1 MSQAPRQLQAG
12 NETWKVV
19 VAIVVALI
27 AFGGGWLIRD
37 AALSRQAAEETQGRL
52 GALENASDA
61 FWRRHDAELGR
72 ARESMAR
79 VQQEA
84 TRVQEETARA
94 HAEIARL
101 REEVGGVR
109 DDLAR
114 ARTAT
119 AELIR
124 SLEGVVAQLEA
135 ARSEVHAVRAESTAL
150 LEAFLRSR
158 QEGSASWPPEEL
170 ARRLEVLSADLQAAR
185 SDINAV
191 RIASG
196 ALLEELERSQ
206 QEARAPSPPEQPAPA
221 GQAIVTYRVRS
232 GDTLSEIAY
241 SLMGSPVQ
249 YPVIAEVNQ
258 LESADLIRPGQQ
270 LKVPVPAAEP

>member
-1 MSQAPRQLQAG
+1 M
-12 NETWKVV
+12 
-19 VAIVVALI
+19 
-27 AFGGGWLIRD
+27 
-37 AALSRQAAEETQGRL
+37 
-52 GALENASDA
+52 
-61 FWRRHDAELGR
+61 
-72 ARESMAR
+72 
-79 VQQEA
+79 
-84 TRVQEETARA
+84 
-94 HAEIARL
+94 
-101 REEVGGVR
+101 
-109 DDLAR
+109 
-114 ARTAT
+114 
-119 AELIR
+119 
-124 SLEGVVAQLEA
+124 
-135 ARSEVHAVRAESTAL
+135 
-150 LEAFLRSR
+150 
-158 QEGSASWPPEEL
+158 
-170 ARRLEVLSADLQAAR
+170 EVLSADLEAAR